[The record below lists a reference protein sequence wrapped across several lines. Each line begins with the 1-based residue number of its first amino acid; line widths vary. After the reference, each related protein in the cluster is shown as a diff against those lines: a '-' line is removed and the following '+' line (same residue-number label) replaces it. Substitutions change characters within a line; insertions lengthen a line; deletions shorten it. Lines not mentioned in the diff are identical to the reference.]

1 MILRERLNE
10 VIGEKTEENPLKVF
24 LRDLVDVSIGK
35 KILRLYKKKV
45 LKVLEFRKLD
55 SLLGLFMKKKIH
67 MAVVFNSKNCFV
79 GVVSLEDVVEEI
91 FGKEI
96 VDEDDFFEDVEKGK
110 RFNVLLL
117 LLLFSRLF

>member
-117 LLLFSRLF
+117 LLLFLRLF